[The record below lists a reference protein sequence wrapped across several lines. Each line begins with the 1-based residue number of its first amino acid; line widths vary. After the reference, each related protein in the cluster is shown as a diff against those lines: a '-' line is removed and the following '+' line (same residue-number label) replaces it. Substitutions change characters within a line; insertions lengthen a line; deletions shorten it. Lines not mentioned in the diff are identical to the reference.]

1 MPLFS
6 LSDITFQNKDA
17 RGPLSSLVSS
27 PFQNNLYRYPNDLGS
42 SYDKGHYM
50 VIYARVQENSGY
62 VTPSAGVYAPSGD
75 VSAKTTG
82 SMTTMNDVIS
92 GNGNATQQSVSSQVS
107 GSSMIRKTKMTTD
120 SIALY
125 MPDTLLY
132 AYNQTYAD
140 VSLTDTLAGQV
151 AAAGVSFMEA
161 QQGYKQKVSTFMSSM
176 LKSAGITL
184 AKNTIGGGITPAAVY
199 AGLGIVENPML
210 ELIYRNPN
218 FRTFQFDFMFYP
230 RSEEESTNVQKIIER
245 LRFHQAPEITAP
257 GGAKQYAF
265 LVPPSEFEIRFY
277 YNGQQNPNIPPIG
290 TVVLES
296 INLNYAPNGF
306 SAYESY
312 GQNSPSLGG
321 TGMPVAIQMTL
332 QFKEITYLTKSDFD
346 SGQGVGIGSG
356 ITQDQARTSQDAVY
370 YNDELPS
377 G

>member
-6 LSDITFQNKDA
+6 LSDVTFQNKDS

-50 VIYARVQENSGY
+50 VIYARVQEKSSYATSSSGIN
-62 VTPSAGVYAPSGD
+62 APSGD
-75 VSAKTTG
+75 ILAKTTG
-82 SMTTMNDVIS
+82 STLSDVMGIPAAS
-92 GNGNATQQSVSSQVS
+92 SLGNVKNIS
-107 GSSMIRKTKMTTD
+107 GSSFIRKTKMTTD

-184 AKNTIGGGITPAAVY
+184 AKNAIGGGITPAAIY

-230 RSEEESTNVQKIIER
+230 RDESEAKGVQKIIER
-245 LRFHQAPEITAP
+245 LRFHQAPEISSP
-257 GGAKQYAF
+257 GGANQYAF

>member
-50 VIYARVQENSGY
+50 VIYARVQEKSSY
-62 VTPSAGVYAPSGD
+62 ATSSAGINAPSGD
-75 VSAKTTG
+75 ILAKTTG
-82 SMTTMNDVIS
+82 STLSDVMGTGGIPAQS
-92 GNGNATQQSVSSQVS
+92 TQNVKNIS
-107 GSSMIRKTKMTTD
+107 GSSFIRKTKMTTD

-132 AYNQTYAD
+132 AYNH
-140 VSLTDTLAGQV
+140 VSLTDTLIGKGV
-151 AAAGVSFMEA
+151 AAGISLADAEKG
-161 QQGYKQKVSTFMSSM
+161 KKVSTFLSSM
-176 LKSAGITL
+176 FKSAGITL
-184 AKNTIGGGITPAAVY
+184 AENAIGGGITPAAIY

-230 RSEEESTNVQKIIER
+230 RDESEAKGVQKIIER
-245 LRFHQAPEITAP
+245 LRFHQAPEISSP
-257 GGAKQYAF
+257 GGANQYAF

-312 GQNSPSLGG
+312 GQNLPSLGG

-346 SGQGVGIGSG
+346 SGQS
-356 ITQDQARTSQDAVY
+356 ITQEQARTSQDAVY